1 MSPALTPEIL
11 LRAYGIG
18 IFPMA
23 ESRDNPEIHWVD
35 PKRRGV
41 FPLDGFHIS
50 RSLAK
55 HILTADYRVT
65 VNEAFEQVV
74 AGCADRPE
82 TWINAEITALY
93 TALHHMGYAHSLEV
107 WQGAALIGGVYGVA
121 LGAAFFGESMFSRQT
136 NASKTALAYLTH
148 RLRAGGFQLF
158 DTQFL
163 TPHLAS
169 LGAVEIPRVEY
180 QRQLARAQQ
189 ATASFT
195 PVRYQ
200 PLPPSVVAG
209 SALGSCP
216 SPGVSSGGSP
226 TSGSTTSGT
235 SQRNTQ
241 TS

>member
-1 MSPALTPEIL
+1 MSPALTPDIL

-41 FPLDGFHIS
+41 FPLEGFHIS

-65 VNEAFEQVV
+65 VDTAFAEVV

-93 TALHHMGYAHSLEV
+93 TALHQMGQAHSLEV
-107 WQGAALIGGVYGVA
+107 WQEDALIGGVYGVT

-136 NASKTALAYLTH
+136 NASKTALAYLVH

-169 LGAVEIPRVEY
+169 LGAVEIPQAEY
-180 QRQLARAQQ
+180 HRRLAQAQQ
-189 ATASFT
+189 AQASFM
-195 PVRYQ
+195 PEGYQ
-200 PLPPSVVAG
+200 PLPSSVVASG
-209 SALGSCP
+209 LSSAG
-216 SPGVSSGGSP
+216 
-226 TSGSTTSGT
+226 
-235 SQRNTQ
+235 
-241 TS
+241 